1 MTEPTDSEI
10 IALADATRTGE
21 PGRDGY
27 VLPISFA
34 RAVLAK
40 WGTPPE
46 VARTETIELRRM
58 LCAAHAGHLAYM
70 DDGEAQDNRE
80 FPLID
85 FLRDSPPEI
94 QDKLHRRA
102 LKKFSTPQP
111 TQAQAVQE
119 WDPVPAKACI
129 KPTHEAADAFWEYWK
144 AKGETHKHGYYEST
158 WGAINKALACGWTQ
172 PTQAQA
178 GAVPLTAYQIHE
190 AIKAFKDSENLMG
203 VNHIHVA
210 RAIERAHGIGIKGG
224 QHDI

>member
-1 MTEPTDSEI
+1 MNETQPLPTDAELVAFAVEEEFLLFCSDEEFLQI
-10 IALADATRTGE
+10 
-21 PGRDGY
+21 
-27 VLPISFA
+27 A

-40 WGTPPE
+40 WGTPPA

-111 TQAQAVQE
+111 SGEVAS
-119 WDPVPAKACI
+119 
-129 KPTHEAADAFWEYWK
+129 HEQ
-144 AKGETHKHGYYEST
+144 
-158 WGAINKALACGWTQ
+158 L
-172 PTQAQA
+172 
-178 GAVPLTAYQIHE
+178 
-190 AIKAFKDSENLMG
+190 
-203 VNHIHVA
+203 
-210 RAIERAHGIGIKGG
+210 
-224 QHDI
+224 